1 MVSSAKMG
9 HNLTGAQMSPKD
21 TAKMAEAVEHYAADV
36 PGNASDLLIARRN
49 ETTESGRIGSVPVP
63 GSAKGMLKST
73 FEKMMGKN
81 PEVLIDKLGER
92 LAYERTGV
100 RLYEAA
106 IAKVQALDTG
116 AGAPPDLLKTLE
128 TIRNE
133 EEEHFHLLVAAI
145 EKLGA
150 DPTAMTPSADVV
162 GVIALGVMQVLTDPR
177 TNISHALNALLTI
190 ELADNA
196 AWELLIEMAESA
208 GQKDIAKSFGKAFTQ
223 EEQHLANIKALLR
236 QDQLGQL
243 S

>member
-1 MVSSAKMG
+1 MKNPGSKMG

-21 TAKMAEAVEHYAADV
+21 TERMLDAVKHFPPDI
-36 PGNASDLLIARRN
+36 PGNASQLMIARS
-49 ETTESGRIGSVPVP
+49 EVTENAARVGSVPIP

-81 PEVLIDKLGER
+81 PEVLINKLGER

-100 RLYEAA
+100 RLYEATL
-106 IAKVQALDTG
+106 AKVQG
-116 AGAPPDLLKTLE
+116 AEKPDAGLVKTLQD
-128 TIRNE
+128 IRND
-133 EEEHFHLLVAAI
+133 EEEHFQLLVSAL

-150 DPTAMTPSADVV
+150 DPTAMTPDADVS

-177 TNISHALNALLTI
+177 TDIPQSLNALLTV

-196 AWELLIEMAESA
+196 AWELLIELSEQAH
-208 GQKDIAKSFGKAFTQ
+208 QKELAANFKKALAQ
-223 EEQHLANIKALLR
+223 EERHLATIKGLLR
-236 QDQLGQL
+236 DHMREAL

>member
-1 MVSSAKMG
+1 MANSAKLG

-21 TAKMAEAVEHYAADV
+21 TEKMVDGVKHYPADV

-49 ETTESGRIGSVPVP
+49 ETAESDRIGSVPVP

-106 IAKVQALDTG
+106 IAKAQALDTG

-128 TIRNE
+128 RIRNE
-133 EEEHFHLLVAAI
+133 EEEHFHLLVAAV

-150 DPTAMTPSADVV
+150 DPTAVTPSADVA

-177 TNISHALNALLTI
+177 TNLSHALNALLTV

-196 AWELLIEMAESA
+196 AWELLIELAEGA
-208 GQKDIAKSFGKAFTQ
+208 GQKDIAKSFGKAVTQ
-223 EEQHLANIKALLR
+223 EEQHVATIKALLK
-236 QDQLGQL
+236 QDQLDQL